1 MSREKTA
8 RPMGPHG
15 GHGPMG
21 ARMGEKSKD
30 FGGTMKKLIAYM
42 RPYYA
47 SICIAITLSV
57 ASVILMIM
65 GPKILA
71 KATDELIAGFTRLV
85 QNTGG
90 IDVYKRQDCR

>member
-30 FGGTMKKLIAYM
+30 FGGTMKKLIA
-42 RPYYA
+42 
-47 SICIAITLSV
+47 
-57 ASVILMIM
+57 ASVLC
-65 GPKILA
+65 KHLYC
-71 KATDELIAGFTRLV
+71 DYLIGSFGHFDDHGAEDLSKG
-85 QNTGG
+85 N
-90 IDVYKRQDCR
+90 